1 MLSDLLFRLRAL
13 FRGSSMEAKLDSEL
27 RFHFEHEVAKYI
39 GSGLSPEEARRRA
52 RLAFGSFDQVHED
65 CREAGGVNLLETIFQ
80 DIRYALRILR
90 RTSVITAVAIFSLAL
105 GIGANTAI
113 FTLIDAVLLRSLP
126 LRDPQQLVQLR
137 IHNRV
142 AGEHDTVFTNPL
154 WEQVRGRQD
163 IFSGAV
169 AWSDSQFDLAKGGA
183 VQNVNG
189 VFASGDYFNVLG
201 VQPVLGR
208 SLTPADDQRGC
219 PGVAMLSYGFWQ
231 EHFGGDPSVI
241 GGTLS
246 LDKHNFEIIGV
257 ARPGA
262 FMAPALAS
270 PRSPGFSAV
279 SHYFLQP

>member
-1 MLSDLLFRLRAL
+1 MDP
-13 FRGSSMEAKLDSEL
+13 
-27 RFHFEHEVAKYI
+27 V
-39 GSGLSPEEARRRA
+39 PPPP
-52 RLAFGSFDQVHED
+52 
-65 CREAGGVNLLETIFQ
+65 
-80 DIRYALRILR
+80 
-90 RTSVITAVAIFSLAL
+90 
-105 GIGANTAI
+105 
-113 FTLIDAVLLRSLP
+113 LP
-126 LRDPQQLVQLR
+126 RPDPQQLVQLR

-241 GGTLS
+241 GRTPSPGQ
-246 LDKHNFEIIGV
+246 HHFGIIG
-257 ARPGA
+257 G
-262 FMAPALAS
+262 
-270 PRSPGFSAV
+270 
-279 SHYFLQP
+279 